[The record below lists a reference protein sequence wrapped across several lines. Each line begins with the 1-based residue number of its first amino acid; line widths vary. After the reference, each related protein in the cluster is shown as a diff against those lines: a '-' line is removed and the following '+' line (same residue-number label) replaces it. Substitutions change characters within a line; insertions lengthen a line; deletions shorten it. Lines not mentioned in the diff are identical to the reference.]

1 MYNHRMNAYS
11 KDSLRSELS
20 AADPHRIIQ
29 MLMQGALDRLAR
41 GKGQIE
47 RRDLAGKAESLSKA
61 SAIIN
66 SLSSSLDFEIGGEI
80 AKNLASLYDY
90 MVGRIHDA
98 AVDLDNAAIDE
109 VMFLLGEIKSAWDE
123 IRPVALA
130 EVPSEP
136 LRVGA

>member
-1 MYNHRMNAYS
+1 
-11 KDSLRSELS
+11 
-20 AADPHRIIQ
+20 

-41 GKGQIE
+41 AKGQIE

-80 AKNLASLYDY
+80 ANNLASLYDY

-130 EVPSEP
+130 EVPTEP